1 MALSASTLASLIQ
14 SKTEQH
20 LSSLDPR
27 IPGNAAAI
35 DAAQT
40 LALAEAIIEHIQ
52 AAAMVMPGIPV
63 STTGSQSAQTGATTA
78 PGVIQ

>member
-20 LSSLDPR
+20 LSGLDPR
-27 IPGNAAAI
+27 NPGNAAAI

-63 STTGSQSAQTGATTA
+63 ITSGSPGSHTGATTA